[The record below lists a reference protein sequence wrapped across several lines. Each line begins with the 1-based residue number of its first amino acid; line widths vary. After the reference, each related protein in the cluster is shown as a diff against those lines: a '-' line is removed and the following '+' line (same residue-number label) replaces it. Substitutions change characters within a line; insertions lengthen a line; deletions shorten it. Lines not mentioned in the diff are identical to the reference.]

1 MAKKGITIEEFN
13 NIKMLITQG
22 LSFNQIARVTGRG
35 DSTAREINKFD
46 SYEGYKDYVRKRFN
60 ESINKVRKEN
70 AEKPVIGNK
79 LTEEKFNLIKQLL
92 PTFNHN
98 ETANILKVSK
108 TVVSGVRNSET
119 YADYLKWSSDRYQK
133 YKTPTPIPITT
144 PSSTSMNLPPTTIGD
159 FFPTYT
165 ETSHKELITAI
176 HNLTETLVSIE
187 TYFKQMTPLE
197 KEGLMDRLFRGG
209 R

>member
-1 MAKKGITIEEFN
+1 MSRKGITIEEFN
-13 NIKMLITQG
+13 NIKMLIAQG
-22 LSFNQIARVTGRG
+22 LNYNQIAKVTGR
-35 DSTAREINKFD
+35 SNSSANEINKHD
-46 SYEGYKDYVRKRFN
+46 TYEGYKDYVRKRFN
-60 ESINKVRKEN
+60 ETINNARKEN
-70 AEKPVIGNK
+70 AAKPVITNK
-79 LTEEKFNLIKQLL
+79 LTEEKFNLIKQLSS
-92 PTFNHN
+92 TFSRN
-98 ETANILKVSK
+98 ETAKILKVSE
-108 TVVSGVRNSET
+108 VVVGGVRNSET
-119 YADYLKWSSDRYQK
+119 YADYVKWSSDRYQK
-133 YKTPTPIPITT
+133 YKKPIPITT
-144 PSSTSMNLPPTTIGD
+144 PSNTSMNLPPTTIGD